1 MKNLKL
7 RAWLKE
13 DKEMISV
20 DELAFN
26 TKWVRGFYK
35 LASRWFKLEQVEL
48 MSSTG
53 LFDKKG
59 VEIFEGD
66 ILADLDKS
74 GDELVY
80 LYVIYKDG
88 KFMAVENEEHG
99 YSSDLID
106 CTTYHSVVGNIYENA
121 ELFNNNDDT
130 KKNVEKYP
138 PVTELEIQAEYD
150 GSQWYID
157 TDNEETV
164 EKMNDFLRERD
175 SDVFEGWL
183 AYLDGGMSIELF
195 GFITLLRTIENGVI
209 NLYDGSKIKLVEG

>member
-99 YSSDLID
+99 YTADLID
-106 CTTYHSVVGNIYENA
+106 CTTYHSIVGNIYENA
-121 ELFNNNDDT
+121 DLLGKEESDKETVAELQVKGAFD
-130 KKNVEKYP
+130 KRSER
-138 PVTELEIQAEYD
+138 
-150 GSQWYID
+150 WYID
-157 TDNEETV
+157 TDEATV
-164 EKMNDFLRERD
+164 EAMNSFLKEHD
-175 SDVFEGWL
+175 LDVFESWL
-183 AYLDGGMSIELF
+183 GYLEGGMSDESLA
-195 GFITLLRTIENGVI
+195 FINILQTIENEIELV
-209 NLYDGSKIKLVEG
+209 DGSKIKLVEG

>member
-99 YSSDLID
+99 YTADLID
-106 CTTYHSVVGNIYENA
+106 CTTYHSIVGNIYENA
-121 ELFNNNDDT
+121 DLLGKEESDKETVAELQVKGAFD
-130 KKNVEKYP
+130 KKSER
-138 PVTELEIQAEYD
+138 
-150 GSQWYID
+150 WYID
-157 TDNEETV
+157 TDEATV
-164 EKMNDFLRERD
+164 EAMNSFLKEHD
-175 SDVFEGWL
+175 LDVFESWL
-183 AYLDGGMSIELF
+183 GYLEGGMSDESLA
-195 GFITLLRTIENGVI
+195 FINILQTIENEIELV
-209 NLYDGSKIKLVEG
+209 DGSKIKLVEG

>member
-1 MKNLKL
+1 MKNFKL

-59 VEIFEGD
+59 AEIFEGD
-66 ILADLDKS
+66 ILADLES

-99 YSSDLID
+99 YSADLID

-121 ELFNNNDDT
+121 DLLSKEDNGKDTVAELLVKGAFDN
-130 KKNVEKYP
+130 KSER
-138 PVTELEIQAEYD
+138 
-150 GSQWYID
+150 WYID
-157 TDNEETV
+157 TDEATV
-164 EKMNDFLRERD
+164 EAMNSFLKEHD
-175 SDVFEGWL
+175 LDVFESWL
-183 AYLDGGMSIELF
+183 GYLEGGMSDESLA
-195 GFITLLRTIENGVI
+195 FINILQTIENEI
-209 NLYDGSKIKLVEG
+209 ELADGSKIKLVEG

>member
-99 YSSDLID
+99 YSADLID

-121 ELFNNNDDT
+121 ELLNNNDDT
-130 KKNVEKYP
+130 KKNLEEYP

>member
-66 ILADLDKS
+66 ILADLSES
-74 GDELVY
+74 GEELVY

-99 YSSDLID
+99 YSADLID

-121 ELFNNNDDT
+121 
-130 KKNVEKYP
+130 K
-138 PVTELEIQAEYD
+138 
-150 GSQWYID
+150 
-157 TDNEETV
+157 
-164 EKMNDFLRERD
+164 
-175 SDVFEGWL
+175 
-183 AYLDGGMSIELF
+183 
-195 GFITLLRTIENGVI
+195 LLGR
-209 NLYDGSKIKLVEG
+209 

>member
-66 ILADLDKS
+66 ILADLSES
-74 GDELVY
+74 GEELVY

-99 YSSDLID
+99 YTADLID

-121 ELFNNNDDT
+121 DLLGKEESDKETVAELQVKGT
-130 KKNVEKYP
+130 
-138 PVTELEIQAEYD
+138 YD
-150 GSQWYID
+150 KGNERWYID
-157 TDNEETV
+157 TDEATV
-164 EKMNDFLRERD
+164 EAMNSFLKD
-175 SDVFEGWL
+175 HDLDVFESWL
-183 AYLDGGMSIELF
+183 GYLEDGMSSEALAFVDLLQTMEDEIELA
-195 GFITLLRTIENGVI
+195 
-209 NLYDGSKIKLVEG
+209 DGSKIKLVEG

>member
-66 ILADLDKS
+66 ILADLSES
-74 GDELVY
+74 GEELVY

-99 YSSDLID
+99 YTADLID

-121 ELFNNNDDT
+121 
-130 KKNVEKYP
+130 K
-138 PVTELEIQAEYD
+138 
-150 GSQWYID
+150 
-157 TDNEETV
+157 
-164 EKMNDFLRERD
+164 
-175 SDVFEGWL
+175 
-183 AYLDGGMSIELF
+183 
-195 GFITLLRTIENGVI
+195 LLGR
-209 NLYDGSKIKLVEG
+209 

>member
-99 YSSDLID
+99 YSADLID

>member
-99 YSSDLID
+99 YTADLID

-121 ELFNNNDDT
+121 DLLGKEESDKETVAELVVKGAFD
-130 KKNVEKYP
+130 KKSER
-138 PVTELEIQAEYD
+138 
-150 GSQWYID
+150 WYVD
-157 TDNEETV
+157 TDEATV
-164 EKMNDFLRERD
+164 EAMNSFLKEHD
-175 SDVFEGWL
+175 LDVFESWL
-183 AYLDGGMSIELF
+183 GYLEGGMSDESLA
-195 GFITLLRTIENGVI
+195 FINILQTIENGEI

>member
-66 ILADLDKS
+66 ILADLDES

-99 YSSDLID
+99 YTADLID

-121 ELFNNNDDT
+121 DLLGKEESDKETVAELQVKGAFD
-130 KKNVEKYP
+130 KKNER
-138 PVTELEIQAEYD
+138 
-150 GSQWYID
+150 WYID
-157 TDNEETV
+157 TDEATV
-164 EKMNDFLRERD
+164 EAMNSFLKEHD
-175 SDVFEGWL
+175 LDVFESWL
-183 AYLDGGMSIELF
+183 GYLEGGMSDESLA
-195 GFITLLRTIENGVI
+195 FINILQTIENEI
-209 NLYDGSKIKLVEG
+209 ELADGSKIKLVEG

>member
-99 YSSDLID
+99 YTADLID
-106 CTTYHSVVGNIYENA
+106 CTTYHSIVGNIYENA
-121 ELFNNNDDT
+121 DLLGKEESDKETVAELQVKGAFD
-130 KKNVEKYP
+130 KKSER
-138 PVTELEIQAEYD
+138 
-150 GSQWYID
+150 WYID
-157 TDNEETV
+157 TDEATV
-164 EKMNDFLRERD
+164 EAMNSFLKEYD
-175 SDVFEGWL
+175 LDVFESWL
-183 AYLDGGMSIELF
+183 GYLEGGMSDESLA
-195 GFITLLRTIENGVI
+195 FINILQTIENEIELV
-209 NLYDGSKIKLVEG
+209 DGSKIKLVEG

>member
-66 ILADLDKS
+66 ILADLSES

-99 YSSDLID
+99 YTADLID

-121 ELFNNNDDT
+121 DLLNSNDDT
-130 KKNVEKYP
+130 KENVKQYP
-138 PVTELEIQAEYD
+138 PVMELEIQAEYD
-150 GSQWYID
+150 GSRWYID

-164 EKMNDFLRERD
+164 KKMNEFLLDRD

-195 GFITLLRTIENGVI
+195 GFITLLRTIEDGVI

>member
-1 MKNLKL
+1 MSDVKKIDFNNG
-7 RAWLKE
+7 E
-13 DKEMISV
+13 V
-20 DELAFN
+20 DARCFEE
-26 TKWVRGFYK
+26 T
-35 LASRWFKLEQVEL
+35 EIEEVEL
-48 MSSTG
+48 MCSTG

-59 VEIFEGD
+59 AEIFEGD
-66 ILADLDKS
+66 ILADLSES

-99 YSSDLID
+99 YSADLID

-121 ELFNNNDDT
+121 ELLNGNDDT
-130 KKNVEKYP
+130 KEKVEQYP
-138 PVTELEIQAEYD
+138 PVMELEIQAEYD
-150 GSQWYID
+150 GSRWYID

-164 EKMNDFLRERD
+164 KKMNEFLLDRD

-195 GFITLLRTIENGVI
+195 GFITLLRTIEDGVI

>member
-1 MKNLKL
+1 MSKFRLWDK
-7 RAWLKE
+7 RFSEFVE
-13 DKEMISV
+13 DFFVSEDGKVYKKSTDTGYGIAISRETSDKV
-20 DELAFN
+20 ILI
-26 TKWVRGFYK
+26 
-35 LASRWFKLEQVEL
+35 
-48 MSSTG
+48 
-53 LFDKKG
+53 DKKG
-59 VEIFEGD
+59 AEIFEGD
-66 ILADLDKS
+66 ILADLNDS

-88 KFMAVENEEHG
+88 KFMAVENEKHG
-99 YSSDLID
+99 YSADLID

-121 ELFNNNDDT
+121 ELLNNNDDT
-130 KKNVEKYP
+130 KKNVEEYP

>member
-20 DELAFN
+20 EEMAFD
-26 TKWVRGFYK
+26 TKWIRGFYK

-48 MSSTG
+48 MSSTD

-66 ILADLDKS
+66 ILADLDES
-74 GDELVY
+74 GNELVY

-99 YSSDLID
+99 YTADLID

-121 ELFNNNDDT
+121 DLLGKEESDKETVAELQVKGAFD
-130 KKNVEKYP
+130 KKNER
-138 PVTELEIQAEYD
+138 
-150 GSQWYID
+150 WYVD
-157 TDNEETV
+157 TDEATV
-164 EKMNDFLRERD
+164 EAMNSFLKEHD
-175 SDVFEGWL
+175 LDVFESWL
-183 AYLDGGMSIELF
+183 GYLEGGMSDESFAFINILQTMEDEIELA
-195 GFITLLRTIENGVI
+195 
-209 NLYDGSKIKLVEG
+209 DGSKIKLVEG